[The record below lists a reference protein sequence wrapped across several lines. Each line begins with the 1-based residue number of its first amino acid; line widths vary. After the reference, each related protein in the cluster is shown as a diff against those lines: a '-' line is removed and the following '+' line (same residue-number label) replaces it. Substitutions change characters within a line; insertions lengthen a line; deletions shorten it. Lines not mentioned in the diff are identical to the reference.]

1 MSLGLTA
8 SQVGLIGIGTN
19 LLGSAMGAS
28 AAGDAADAQVQ
39 SGREANATQRYMYD
53 TTRADQAPYRDVGY
67 SALDAMRARMGLRV
81 ANPSMM
87 PSTSGVANPSM
98 MPGTGTPWTSNAQFS
113 PQQLMQEDPSY
124 QFRLSEGEKALNRS
138 AAAGSGQLSG
148 ATLKALSRYNQD
160 YASNE
165 FNNSFNRLSALAGI
179 GQTATNQVGAAG
191 NAFANN
197 SANLQTQMGNARA
210 AGYVGQANAWNR
222 GLGGAFGALQDQS
235 MINALQRRPHWANA
249 YGAGYGDTSRYDAY
263 APTAVA
269 NGGWGIE

>member
-1 MSLGLTA
+1 MSLQLSAGA
-8 SQVGLIGIGTN
+8 IGLIG
-19 LLGSAMGAS
+19 AGAS
-28 AAGDAADAQVQ
+28 IVGGAMSANAAGDAADAQIQ

-81 ANPSMM
+81 ANPAMM
-87 PSTSGVANPSM
+87 PSTSGGAS
-98 MPGTGTPWTSNAQFS
+98 GSASGTPWTNNAQFS

-210 AGYVGQANAWNR
+210 AAYVGQANAWNR

-235 MINALQRRPHWANA
+235 MLNSFQRLPHWANA

>member
-1 MSLGLTA
+1 MSLGLSA
-8 SQVGLIGIGTN
+8 GAIGLIG
-19 LLGSAMGAS
+19 AGAS
-28 AAGDAADAQVQ
+28 IVGGAMAADAAGDAADAQLQ

-81 ANPSMM
+81 ANPSAM
-87 PSTSGVANPSM
+87 PGVAGS
-98 MPGTGTPWTSNAQFS
+98 AQFN

-124 QFRLSEGEKALNRS
+124 QFRLGEGEKGINRS

-148 ATLKALSRYNQD
+148 ATLKALSRFNQD

-165 FNNSFNRLSALAGI
+165 FNNSFNRLSALAGV
-179 GQTATNQVGAAG
+179 GQNATNQVGAAG
-191 NAFANN
+191 SAMANN
-197 SANLQTQMGNARA
+197 VANLQTQMGNARA

-222 GLGGAFGALQDQS
+222 GIGGAFGALQDQS
-235 MINALQRRPHWANA
+235 MLNAFNQSRNQPSWMNAL
-249 YGAGYGDTSRYDAY
+249 GAGYGDTSRYDRY
-263 APTAVA
+263 APTAMA

>member
-1 MSLGLTA
+1 MSLGLSA
-8 SQVGLIGIGTN
+8 GAIGLIGAGASVV
-19 LLGSAMGAS
+19 GGAMASS

-67 SALDAMRARMGLRV
+67 SALDAMRARMGLQ
-81 ANPSMM
+81 
-87 PSTSGVANPSM
+87 VANPSM
-98 MPGTGTPWTSNAQFS
+98 MPGTSGGASGAPWASNAQFS
-113 PQQLMQEDPSY
+113 PQQLMQEDPGY
-124 QFRLSEGEKALNRS
+124 QFRLGEGEKALNRS

-222 GLGGAFGALQDQS
+222 GIGGAFGALQDQS
-235 MINALQRRPHWANA
+235 MINALQQRPHWANA

-263 APTAVA
+263 APTALA